1 MSFQWIYKPLGIPVV
16 LIIDHKKK
24 QQQKSAKHQTPK
36 MDGENK
42 QYTTA
47 MKNDETAPTPKL
59 PQKIKRKTGNSK
71 NSKQWHVG
79 S

>member
-1 MSFQWIYKPLGIPVV
+1 MV

-24 QQQKSAKHQTPK
+24 QQQKSAKHQK
-36 MDGENK
+36 WMGK
-42 QYTTA
+42 SKHAIHKTA

-59 PQKIKRKTGNSK
+59 PQKIKGKTGNSK

>member
-1 MSFQWIYKPLGIPVV
+1 
-16 LIIDHKKK
+16 
-24 QQQKSAKHQTPK
+24 

-42 QYTTA
+42 QYTKLTA
-47 MKNDETAPTPKL
+47 MRNDETAPTPKL
-59 PQKIKRKTGNSK
+59 PQKIQGKTGNSK

>member
-1 MSFQWIYKPLGIPVV
+1 MV

-24 QQQKSAKHQTPK
+24 QQQQKSAKHQTPK

-42 QYTTA
+42 QYTKLTA
-47 MKNDETAPTPKL
+47 MRNDETAPTPKL
-59 PQKIKRKTGNSK
+59 PQKIQGKTGNSK